1 VVDFE
6 RLDPNEHFKK
16 NYEEISNISNK
27 SDKASM
33 IYGINKLIA
42 NETFSSCETNN
53 EMIENNTAL
62 KMLIKNENK
71 NDASFNNR
79 ILLSY
84 FENNF
89 AEIKSEVTKVS
100 ENFSQSILSKIAD
113 IQENNDKNIEVLG
126 VDISSLFSI
135 FSEHK
140 IEISTK
146 IDNLA
151 AKHMRLQETLDKVL
165 VNQNI
170 IMAYIKRN
178 EKITPENEKK
188 FRSKKMK

>member
-1 VVDFE
+1 MVDFE

>member
-1 VVDFE
+1 
-6 RLDPNEHFKK
+6 
-16 NYEEISNISNK
+16 
-27 SDKASM
+27 
-33 IYGINKLIA
+33 
-42 NETFSSCETNN
+42 
-53 EMIENNTAL
+53 
-62 KMLIKNENK
+62 
-71 NDASFNNR
+71 
-79 ILLSY
+79 LSY